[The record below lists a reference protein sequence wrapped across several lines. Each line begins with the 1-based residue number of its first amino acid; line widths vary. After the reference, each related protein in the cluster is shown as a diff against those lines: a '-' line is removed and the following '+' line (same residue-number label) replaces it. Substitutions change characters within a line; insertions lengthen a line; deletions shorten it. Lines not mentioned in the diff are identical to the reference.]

1 MLTNREIEEK
11 GLYLEYDAQS
21 LFNYHIYCKNKMCIN
36 NFNILGLNYKK
47 NIISGLTVW
56 SKIGN
61 THATTE
67 GLKNLYV
74 ENNILKS
81 KYYPEKDIHIV
92 SFTFYTLQQISN
104 LPIFKEKFN
113 YILKI

>member
-1 MLTNREIEEK
+1 MLTNREIKEK

-47 NIISGLTVW
+47 N
-56 SKIGN
+56 
-61 THATTE
+61 
-67 GLKNLYV
+67 
-74 ENNILKS
+74 NILKS

-92 SFTFYTLQQISN
+92 SFTFYTLQQILN

-113 YILKI
+113 YMLKI